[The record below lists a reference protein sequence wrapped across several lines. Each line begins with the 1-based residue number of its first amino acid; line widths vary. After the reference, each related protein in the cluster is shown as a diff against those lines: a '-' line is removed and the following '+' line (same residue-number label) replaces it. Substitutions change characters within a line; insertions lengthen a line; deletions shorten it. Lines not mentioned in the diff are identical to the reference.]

1 MFTHYVL
8 LVCEQQ
14 SIEKSIHTTTMSFG
28 HHIITATNWWVFAL
42 SSNTFKMFTAEI
54 DIHFLKV

>member
-14 SIEKSIHTTTMSFG
+14 SIEKSIHTTMRFG
-28 HHIITATNWWVFAL
+28 HHIITATIWWVFAL

-54 DIHFLKV
+54 DIHF